1 MSGAF
6 PNLFSPIRI
15 GRYEL
20 KNRIMNTGHAA
31 HHQLGDGTPSESY
44 VHYLAERAKGGAGI
58 IVTGHTVPV
67 YDGQTSISLTN
78 YHDGIIPIYQRIASQ
93 VHAHDVPILAQI
105 GHRGR
110 RVADNS
116 AFLGRPAVAASA
128 SPPPD
133 FSVPMYMPHELTTSE
148 AEAIVEAFA
157 LAARRLRKADFDGI
171 ELAVGMDYL
180 IANFLH
186 PHGNRRSDRFGGAT
200 MAERMTFL
208 RETLDA
214 IRQEIGADR
223 MLGIRLYDDVMDY
236 SLQLP
241 DLVELARVLD
251 RENLVDY
258 FNIWNGIVMSPR
270 QGRAHWPSYYYQP
283 GAFTHLSAAVKAVVG
298 RPVVGTG
305 RMDSPSVAE
314 RALADGKADII
325 GMAKTLIADPHF
337 PNKAR
342 EGRVADIRQCI
353 ACTQSC
359 VGHIDLGLGVGC
371 IYNPVTGREKEWADL
386 PKAERAKKVVIVGAG
401 PAGMEAAR
409 TAAERGHQVVL
420 IDRNRR
426 MGGQIRIVMKA
437 PDRGNFEEIIAW
449 FERQLPK
456 AQVEIRLQTEATV
469 ELVMAERPDEIILAT
484 GSTPWLPEVQGA
496 DRPHVLTARDVMS
509 GAARP
514 GNRVLV
520 VDTIGRAE
528 AATTADWLIEHGHQ
542 VHFLTGLETIAP
554 FMPSPTR
561 HHLLEKLMAGA
572 AKLTTH
578 TALWEINDTSAEAY
592 NVVTWEPLTIEGF
605 DTVVFGS
612 GGQADTALFRA
623 FSERDLPLHVIGD
636 CYQPRDIEMAIIDGH
651 RVGRLLP

>member
-1 MSGAF
+1 MSDAF
-6 PNLFSPIRI
+6 PNLFCPIRI
-15 GRYEL
+15 GRYDL

-44 VHYLAERAKGGAGI
+44 IHYLAERAKGGAAI

-67 YDGQTSISLTN
+67 YDGETSLSLTN
-78 YHDGIIPIYQRIASQ
+78 YHDGIVPIYQRIASA
-93 VHAHDVPILAQI
+93 VHAHGVPILAQL

-110 RVADNS
+110 RVADHS
-116 AFLGRPAVAASA
+116 AFIGRPAVAASA
-128 SPPPD
+128 APPPD

-148 AEAIVEAFA
+148 AEAIVDAFA
-157 LAARRLRKADFDGI
+157 FAARRMRISDFDGV

-186 PHGNRRSDRFGGAT
+186 PHGNRRSDKYGGAT

-214 IRQEIGADR
+214 IRQEIGAER
-223 MLGIRLYDDVMDY
+223 ILGIRLYDDVMDY
-236 SLQLP
+236 SLRLA
-241 DLVELARVLD
+241 DLVELARILD
-251 RENLVDY
+251 RESLVDY
-258 FNIWNGIVMSPR
+258 FNIWNGIVVSPK

-305 RMDSPSVAE
+305 RMDSPAVAE
-314 RALADGKADII
+314 RALAEGKADII

-337 PNKAR
+337 PTKAR
-342 EGRVADIRQCI
+342 EGRIADIRQCI

-371 IYNPVTGREKEWADL
+371 IYNPVTGREKDWAIL
-386 PKAERAKKVVIVGAG
+386 PKSERAKKVVIVGAG

-409 TAAERGHQVVL
+409 VAAERGHEVVL

-426 MGGQIRIVMKA
+426 MGGQICLVMKA
-437 PDRGNFEEIIAW
+437 PDRGSFEEIIAW

-456 AQVEIRLQTEATV
+456 AGVEIRLQTEATV
-469 ELVMAERPDEIILAT
+469 DMVLAERPDEIILAT
-484 GSTPWLPEVQGA
+484 GSTPWLPEVHGA
-496 DRPHVLTARDVMS
+496 DKPHVFTARDAIS
-509 GAARP
+509 GVALP
-514 GNRVLV
+514 GHRVLV

-528 AATTADWLIEHGHQ
+528 AATTADWLIEQGHQ
-542 VHFLTGLETIAP
+542 VELLTGLETIAP

-561 HHLLEKLMAGA
+561 HHLLEKLMTSGVR
-572 AKLTTH
+572 LTTH
-578 TALWEINDTSAEAY
+578 TALWEINDTSADGY
-592 NVVTWEPLTIEGF
+592 NVVTWEPRTIDGF
-605 DTVVFGS
+605 DAVVFGS
-612 GGQADTALFRA
+612 GGQVDTELSQA
-623 FSERDLPLHVIGD
+623 FSERRIPVHVIGD
-636 CYQPRDIEMAIIDGH
+636 CFQPRDIEVAVIDGH
-651 RVGRLLP
+651 RVGRLV